1 MEKFL
6 EVKNLRVSY
15 HSYAGEVQSVRGV
28 SFSIDAGQSVA
39 IVGESGCGKSVTAKT
54 IMGLIQTPPGEIKEG
69 SQILFEGRDILS
81 QTPEQWQEYRGKD
94 CAIIFQDALA
104 ALNPT
109 MTIGNQ
115 VAEKLLIHTSMS
127 RAEAWEEAGRLLKL
141 VGIPNPEKRMKQ
153 YPHEFSGG
161 QRQRIGIARTL
172 AVEPEFIVC
181 DEPVSALDVSIQ
193 AQVVNM
199 FEELQDKLG
208 VAYLFIAHDLLVVHH
223 ISDRIA
229 VMYLGKMME
238 IADADELN
246 GNPMH
251 PYTLSLL
258 SAVPIPDP
266 ETARHSKRIVLEGDV
281 PSPLKM
287 PTGCPFRTRCKYATE
302 QCAKEMPP
310 LSDRGS
316 GHFVACWNK

>member
-161 QRQRIGIARTL
+161 QRQRIMIAIAL
-172 AVEPEFIVC
+172 ACQPRLLIA
-181 DEPVSALDVSIQ
+181 DEPTTALDVTIQ
-193 AQVVNM
+193 ADIIDLLKDIQKEFGMAVIM
-199 FEELQDKLG
+199 
-208 VAYLFIAHDLLVVHH
+208 ITHDLGIVAN
-223 ISDRIA
+223 IA
-229 VMYLGKMME
+229 KKIIVMYAGKVVETGTDDKWGPMVAIEDASGRVWRVCGTTDAKVKKGDTVSAGQTIGKVGSVSCECAEESHIHLEVME
-238 IADADELN
+238 GEKYLD
-246 GNPMH
+246 
-251 PYTLSLL
+251 
-258 SAVPIPDP
+258 PIK
-266 ETARHSKRIVLEGDV
+266 AMK
-281 PSPLKM
+281 
-287 PTGCPFRTRCKYATE
+287 
-302 QCAKEMPP
+302 
-310 LSDRGS
+310 
-316 GHFVACWNK
+316 

>member
-161 QRQRIGIARTL
+161 QRQRIMIAIAL
-172 AVEPEFIVC
+172 ACQPRLLIA
-181 DEPVSALDVSIQ
+181 DEPTTALDVTIQ
-193 AQVVNM
+193 ADIIDLLKDIQKEFGMAVIM
-199 FEELQDKLG
+199 
-208 VAYLFIAHDLLVVHH
+208 ITHDLGIVAN
-223 ISDRIA
+223 IA
-229 VMYLGKMME
+229 KKIIVMYAGKVVETGTDDKWGPVVAIEDASGRVWRVCGTTDAKVKKGDTVSAGQTIGKVGSVSCECAEESHIHLEVME
-238 IADADELN
+238 GEKYLD
-246 GNPMH
+246 
-251 PYTLSLL
+251 
-258 SAVPIPDP
+258 PIK
-266 ETARHSKRIVLEGDV
+266 AMK
-281 PSPLKM
+281 
-287 PTGCPFRTRCKYATE
+287 
-302 QCAKEMPP
+302 
-310 LSDRGS
+310 
-316 GHFVACWNK
+316 

>member
-81 QTPEQWQEYRGKD
+81 QTPDQWQEYRGKD

-141 VGIPNPEKRMKQ
+141 VGIPNPEKRMKNETSSTAFRV
-153 YPHEFSGG
+153 P
-161 QRQRIGIARTL
+161 L
-172 AVEPEFIVC
+172 
-181 DEPVSALDVSIQ
+181 PV
-193 AQVVNM
+193 
-199 FEELQDKLG
+199 
-208 VAYLFIAHDLLVVHH
+208 
-223 ISDRIA
+223 
-229 VMYLGKMME
+229 
-238 IADADELN
+238 
-246 GNPMH
+246 
-251 PYTLSLL
+251 
-258 SAVPIPDP
+258 
-266 ETARHSKRIVLEGDV
+266 
-281 PSPLKM
+281 LKYF
-287 PTGCPFRTRCKYATE
+287 FR
-302 QCAKEMPP
+302 
-310 LSDRGS
+310 
-316 GHFVACWNK
+316 